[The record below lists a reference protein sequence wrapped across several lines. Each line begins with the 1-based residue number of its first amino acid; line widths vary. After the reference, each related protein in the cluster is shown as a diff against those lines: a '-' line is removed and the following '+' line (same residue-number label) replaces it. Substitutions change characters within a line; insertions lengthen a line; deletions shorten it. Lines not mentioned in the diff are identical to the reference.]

1 MTPRGTYLRVGSSV
15 QQMTPAMINE
25 QYTERTHNTLGLMVS
40 PVQEL
45 TFAQLKIYYEERG
58 HSVNDAFLRNLGLI
72 NRNGDYNYAAYLL
85 SDVNGISLK
94 VARYAGTDK
103 IDLIENEE
111 MGYCSL
117 VKATLQILDKLE
129 VINVT
134 RTKITGKR
142 RMEKRLVDSR
152 ALREAVINAIVHND
166 YSRGIAPAVEIFS
179 DRIMIT
185 SAGGLPQNLTEE
197 EFFDGI
203 SAPRNQELMRIFR
216 DLELVEQLGS
226 GMRRILENYDKSI
239 FTFSPNYLRVTFRYS
254 EPLPEQVQDTI
265 PDTINGTINGTI
277 NDSLSPTQKCVI
289 AAVLEHPGGTYQELA
304 TRTGLSRRTIARV
317 LTDLQA
323 KKIIIRIGARK
334 SGYWQIQQE

>member
-1 MTPRGTYLRVGSSV
+1 
-15 QQMTPAMINE
+15 
-25 QYTERTHNTLGLMVS
+25 
-40 PVQEL
+40 
-45 TFAQLKIYYEERG
+45 
-58 HSVNDAFLRNLGLI
+58 
-72 NRNGDYNYAAYLL
+72 
-85 SDVNGISLK
+85 
-94 VARYAGTDK
+94 
-103 IDLIENEE
+103 